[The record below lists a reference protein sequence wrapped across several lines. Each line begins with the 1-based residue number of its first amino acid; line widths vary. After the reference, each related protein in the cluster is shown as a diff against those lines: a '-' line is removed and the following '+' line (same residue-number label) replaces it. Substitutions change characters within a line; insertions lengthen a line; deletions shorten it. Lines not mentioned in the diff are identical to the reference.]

1 MSTENRSHR
10 MGRRCLRNK
19 YSRPGIYHI
28 TIPVNEAWHD
38 PLSRIVGSL
47 DKAYGD
53 ADAPHVMLS
62 PVGQMVEQ
70 ELTTSITTHY
80 PFIEVQDYVIMPDH
94 LHFIIVVHQSI
105 ISANGRETHLG
116 QVIAGFKKGCNRRF
130 WEIIG
135 LQGEPAFA
143 TASAP
148 SSMISHS
155 SQQIAVHPQFNLPA
169 SPSPASA
176 LPPKRTPSWGTT
188 NRPALFAYGYVD
200 VMPLSRDQLETQRR
214 YIHNNPRSRLLR
226 MSNRPWL
233 QAQRNSTFTALSINA
248 LKGYLQREC
257 TAKQFTAAIWQDITS
272 KLKNTNGMIVCDS
285 YGNRQLLERR
295 LLPIVCHRKD
305 TASFPQQM
313 QRCLDEAA
321 QGAVLVSARIAKG
334 EQAIIDA
341 TLAHSFPVIILND
354 NGFPERYHPSDRLTE
369 LCSSGCL
376 LLLAPWHYHYRSTG
390 SRISVVECK
399 TMNCIAQA
407 LCRLKDSWWK
417 SETTS

>member
-1 MSTENRSHR
+1 MSTDNGSHR

-28 TIPVNEAWHD
+28 TIPVNEAWHE

-47 DKAYGD
+47 DKGDGD
-53 ADAPHVMLS
+53 ADAPHVVLS
-62 PVGQMVEQ
+62 LVGQMVEQ
-70 ELTTSITTHY
+70 ELTTSITAHY

-155 SQQIAVHPQFNLPA
+155 SQQIAVHPQFKSLS
-169 SPSPASA
+169 SPSPGST
-176 LPPKRTPSWGTT
+176 LPAKRTPSWGTT
-188 NRPALFAYGYVD
+188 NRPPLFAYGYVD
-200 VMPLSRDQLETQRR
+200 VMPLSHEQLETQRR

-226 MSNRPWL
+226 SSNRPWL
-233 QAQRNSTFTALSINA
+233 QTQRNSMPTALSINA

-257 TAKQFTAAIWQDITS
+257 TIKQFTEDFWLNITS
-272 KLKNTNGMIVCDS
+272 KLKTTDGMIVCDS

-295 LLPIVCHRKD
+295 LLPVVCHRKD
-305 TASFPQQM
+305 AALFPQQM
-313 QRCLDEAA
+313 QRCLEEAA

-341 TLAHSFPVIILND
+341 TLAHSYPVIILKD
-354 NGFPERYHPSDRLTE
+354 NGFPDRYHPSDRLTE
-369 LCSSGCL
+369 QCSSGNL
-376 LLLAPWHYHYRSTG
+376 LLLTPWHYHYRTADSH
-390 SRISVVECK
+390 ISVVECK
-399 TMNCIAQA
+399 TMNCIVQA
-407 LCRLKDSWWK
+407 LCRLKDNWWK
-417 SETTS
+417 FVLS